1 MSALD
6 GWIDIFRAGTHRDS
20 AGRERAW
27 SADDLDGVVA
37 AHEQG
42 DPAPVVV
49 GHPETDAPAWG
60 WIDALRRT
68 GDRLQARLRD
78 LDPAF
83 REAVEAGRY
92 TGRSVALQDGG
103 DGFRLQH
110 LGFLG
115 GAAPAVSGLAPTQFS
130 GAPALIYSFAG
141 SELENWGVIA
151 RTLRRL
157 REWIIERD
165 GQDKADGLI
174 PDWEIEAIRE
184 AGESSGAASFA
195 AAGTA
200 GETASEPD
208 DKHGDADEAAAATD
222 TNTRTEDEMSGD
234 DKKTAADAAERER
247 LEVERKELEER
258 ETALKTERA
267 AFAAEEQRRAAE
279 AEIEAHVTAGR
290 VLPAEKDGLASFMA
304 GLSSDDE
311 AVFSFAAGGD
321 GAERTETPR
330 AYFSGLLKRLPK
342 RIDYGETAGGA
353 GPADTNDPAAVAR
366 EALAL
371 MAADTT
377 GALTIDRAVRQVA
390 GHPQEG

>member
-6 GWIDIFRAGTHRDS
+6 GWIDVFRAGTHRDS
-20 AGRERAW
+20 AGRERTW
-27 SADDLDGVVA
+27 SAGDLDAIVS
-37 AHEQG
+37 AHERG

-49 GHPETDAPAWG
+49 GHPQMNAPAWG

-68 GDRLQARLRD
+68 GDRLQAKLRD

-92 TGRSVALQDGG
+92 AGRSVALQDGG

-115 GAAPAVSGLAPTQFS
+115 GAAPAVSGLAPTRFS
-130 GAPALIYSFAG
+130 GAPTHTYSFAAPG
-141 SELENWGVIA
+141 PENWGVIA

-174 PDWEIEAIRE
+174 PDWETEALRE

-195 AAGTA
+195 ATGTA
-200 GETASEPD
+200 AETAPEPD
-208 DKHGDADEAAAATD
+208 DEHGDANEAAAGTD
-222 TNTRTEDEMSGD
+222 TKTEDEMSGD
-234 DKKTAADAAERER
+234 DKKTAADAAEREK
-247 LEVERKELEER
+247 LEAERRELEER
-258 ETALKTERA
+258 ETALVAERA
-267 AFAAEEQRRAAE
+267 AFAAEERRRAAG
-279 AEIEAHVTAGR
+279 AELEAHVAAGR

-304 GLSSDDE
+304 VLPDSED
-311 AVFSFAAGGD
+311 ATITFAAGG
-321 GAERTETPR
+321 AEATETPR
-330 AYFSGLLKRLPK
+330 AYFASFLARLPK

-353 GPADTNDPAAVAR
+353 GPVDANDPAQVAR
-366 EALAL
+366 EARTL

-390 GHPQEG
+390 GHQEG